1 MTRSFGV
8 LALIALA
15 VLACDQWTKHWAS
28 STLQNAPPIH
38 VIGTLVQFSYTR
50 NSGVAFGI
58 GAGRHFPYWIFSA
71 LAAVGIVALLALRPA
86 QSTARR
92 VALALVLGGAI
103 GNLIDRVRFGEVV
116 DFILLSWRRWQFPIF
131 NVADSA
137 VTIGV
142 ALFALAWTGRP
153 REAGA
158 GDGGVPGDGNTGA

>member
-1 MTRSFGV
+1 MRRSSLTV
-8 LALIALA
+8 VAIALG
-15 VLACDQWTKHWAS
+15 VLACDQWTKRWAS
-28 STLQNAPPIH
+28 HALQNSPPIQ
-38 VIGTLVQFSYTR
+38 VIGSLVQLSYTR

-58 GAGRHFPYWIFSA
+58 GAGMHFPYWIFSA
-71 LAAVGIVALLALRPA
+71 LAAVGIVALLVLRPDQGA
-86 QSTARR
+86 VRR

-142 ALFALAWTGRP
+142 ALFALAWSGKP
-153 REAGA
+153 REQGA
-158 GDGGVPGDGNTGA
+158 VDGGAPGDGAAGR